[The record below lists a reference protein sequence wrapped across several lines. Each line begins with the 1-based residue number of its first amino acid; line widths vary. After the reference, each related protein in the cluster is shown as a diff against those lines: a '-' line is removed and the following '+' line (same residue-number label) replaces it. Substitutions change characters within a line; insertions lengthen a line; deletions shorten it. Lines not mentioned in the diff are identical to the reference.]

1 MVIVPIILG
10 LLPSFAWLT
19 FYLHEDF
26 RHPEPRTLV
35 ALTFILGGVS
45 TFLVLPVQL
54 LLNQFLQQNSIDT
67 LSFAAFI
74 LAASIEELFKFG
86 MVFMFVRRTEPFKF
100 EPIQPMIYMIT
111 AALGFA
117 AVENIATL
125 IRTSDGT
132 LLNTVLL
139 ETLILRFIGATLL
152 HSLASGL
159 VGYYWGKAMALKRSP
174 ALFIAVGLV
183 LATALHA
190 MFNFLIINTGPLQI
204 TIPFLIVAAFLI
216 LNDFEILKQYE
227 KP

>member
-1 MVIVPIILG
+1 MVPVLLG
-10 LLPSFAWLT
+10 LLPSFAWLA

-54 LLNQFLQQNSIDT
+54 FLNQILQQNSIDT
-67 LSFAAFI
+67 LSFVAFLI
-74 LAASIEELFKFG
+74 AASTEELFKFA
-86 MVFMFVRRTEPFKF
+86 MVFIFVRRTQPFRF
-100 EPIQPMIYMIT
+100 EPIQPMIYMVT

-132 LLNTVLL
+132 LLNTILL

-174 ALFIAVGLV
+174 ALFITVGLV
-183 LATALHA
+183 FATALHA